1 MMHWIFIALFVL
13 TFKYLLCLQRQI
25 DELKE
30 QIDYLEDVI
39 KYKK

>member
-13 TFKYLLCLQRQI
+13 TFKYILSLQRQI

-30 QIDYLEDVI
+30 QIDYLEDVV